1 MSTAKELH
9 ELQEIDLDIEQ
20 RTQAL
25 EQVKSQ
31 LGKDEDLAASRVALE
46 AAKKKLVELEHQQK
60 TGEWE
65 ISDLGAKIAVIEK
78 KLYGGSM
85 KNPRELMGF
94 EQDLK
99 LLKTQRGELEDK
111 LLAVMMDVED
121 AQQDVRQ
128 KSGGF
133 SVVEKGWK
141 ENQQKLSLEKE
152 RLETELT
159 ALEQK
164 RKAMAGQIDSATL
177 KLYEEIRLARQG
189 RAVSKVVQGR
199 CQGCRI
205 SLSMS
210 DQQRARM
217 GNELARCSNCGRIL
231 YLS

>member
-9 ELQEIDLDIEQ
+9 ELQEVDLDIEQ

-31 LGKDEDLAASRVALE
+31 LGKDKDLAAARATLDAV
-46 AAKKKLVELEHQQK
+46 KKKLVELEHRQK

-65 ISDLGAKIAVIEK
+65 IADLGAKIAAIEK

-99 LLKTQRGELEDK
+99 LLKAQRGELEDK

-121 AQQDVRQ
+121 AQQDVKQ
-128 KSGGF
+128 KGSEF
-133 SVVEKGWK
+133 SFVEQGWK
-141 ENQQKLSLEKE
+141 DNQQKLSNEKE
-152 RLETELT
+152 QLGTELT
-159 ALEQK
+159 GLEQK
-164 RKAMAGQIDSATL
+164 RKTIAGQIDSATL

-189 RAVSKVVQGR
+189 RAVSKVMQGR